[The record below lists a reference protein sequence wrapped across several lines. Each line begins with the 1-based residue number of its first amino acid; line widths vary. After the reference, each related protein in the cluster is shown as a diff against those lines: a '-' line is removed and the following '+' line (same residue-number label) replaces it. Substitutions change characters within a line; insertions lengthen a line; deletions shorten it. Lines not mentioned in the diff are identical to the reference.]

1 MSQEKVESVLAVL
14 GALVPVLSALA
25 SLLNHVVRE
34 RQAAGEPVSKTL
46 LSAGAVLNVGAVNLD
61 KALQLAKAVKSKPA
75 NEKKS

>member
-1 MSQEKVESVLAVL
+1 MSQEKVESILAIV

-46 LSAGAVLNVGAVNLD
+46 LSAGAMLNVGAVNLD
-61 KALQLAKAVKSKPA
+61 KAVQLAKAATSKPA
-75 NEKKS
+75 EKKS